1 MTKDNKQVVE
11 VVIFKV
17 KDVEIGT
24 IAANGL
30 VKDIQKFNNGIIS
43 ATLNQSV
50 TNPNQLTQIVVWRSL
65 EVAKE
70 ALAASENLP
79 HMKELM
85 DVITE
90 QVFLDHFHQ
99 LEA

>member
-1 MTKDNKQVVE
+1 MTNNNKEVVE
-11 VVIFKV
+11 VVVFKV
-17 KDVEIGT
+17 KDIKKGT
-24 IAANGL
+24 KAANGL
-30 VKDIQKFNNGIIS
+30 INDIRKFNNGIIS

-50 TNPNQLTQIVVWRSL
+50 STPNQLTQIVVWRSL

-79 HMKELM
+79 HMQELM